1 MPTAPFIQEAVRPI
15 EVREEPLALKPEP
28 EPKNEWAPQTEAAPA
43 SPRENRPNYALA
55 LLLAVPIIGIAIF
68 AVSQGRPAATAN
80 PVVTNQGT
88 TSPSA
93 PPSLPSE
100 PAPAPLPT
108 IESLGADPV
117 AETSTGWNVVI
128 RWKVRDA
135 SRTVIAWEGMTDDD
149 HPTKFSDQAVV
160 DPDLGEKQI
169 DLLGPR
175 ATVTLTAYNQDDKKV
190 VSTVMCSVPRAAST
204 PDPVEETNPHLI
216 PTLETTHRSDTPEGT
231 VFRVAYKALLTE
243 DVHFEMGG
251 EVIPLDPNDDAIAL
265 FVSRRTKLI
274 LRAKGGGEEATKELI
289 LAPDP
294 KVATEPE
301 RQQEGPP
308 LSDHL
313 DVISV
318 IASQMDL
325 SLIEPSDSGYEA
337 IYEWFLTWRSS
348 AGETEYMQA
357 RNAICARHGYIFQ
370 TRPELQTLFGSR
382 RWYRGDTS
390 DGKVLGTRFNALEK
404 KNIAWLKAREEEQA
418 RNAKYHDG

>member
-1 MPTAPFIQEAVRPI
+1 MT
-15 EVREEPLALKPEP
+15 
-28 EPKNEWAPQTEAAPA
+28 
-43 SPRENRPNYALA
+43 
-55 LLLAVPIIGIAIF
+55 
-68 AVSQGRPAATAN
+68 
-80 PVVTNQGT
+80 
-88 TSPSA
+88 
-93 PPSLPSE
+93 
-100 PAPAPLPT
+100 
-108 IESLGADPV
+108 
-117 AETSTGWNVVI
+117 ETSAGWKVVI

-175 ATVTLTAYNQDDKKV
+175 ATVTLTAYNQDGKKV
-190 VSTVMCSVPRAAST
+190 ISTVTCSMPRAASR
-204 PDPVEETNPHLI
+204 PDPVEETSPHLI

-265 FVSRRTKLI
+265 FVSRRTKLV
-274 LRAKGGGEEATKELI
+274 LRAKGGGEEATKVLI

-294 KVATEPE
+294 KVAPEPE
-301 RQQEGPP
+301 RQQQGPP

-318 IASQMDL
+318 IASQMDF
-325 SLIEPSDSGYEA
+325 SLIQPSDDYEA
-337 IYEWFLTWRSS
+337 IFEWFLTWTSS
-348 AGETEYMQA
+348 AGEADYMQA
-357 RNAICARHGYIFQ
+357 RNAICARRGYIFR
-370 TRPELQTLFGSR
+370 TRPDLQTLFSGR

-390 DGKVLGTRFNALEK
+390 DGKVLAGRLSTLET

-418 RNAKYHDG
+418 RNAKNHDG